1 MDAAG
6 TDPTTVINKGVVPA
20 LTEVGQLYDSG
31 RYFLPQLLSS
41 AGAAQKV
48 CDVEMA
54 RIAASGENMEKGTV
68 VLATVEGDLHDLGKN
83 VVATMLRSHG
93 YKVVDLGKNVPCAEI
108 EKAAREHHAQI
119 VGLSALMTS
128 TMFRME
134 EDVSALKSELPGLRV
149 IVGGASVS
157 DDYSHRIGADG
168 YSPDAVGA
176 VKLVADILKEK

>member
-1 MDAAG
+1 
-6 TDPTTVINKGVVPA
+6 
-20 LTEVGQLYDSG
+20 
-31 RYFLPQLLSS
+31 
-41 AGAAQKV
+41 
-48 CDVEMA
+48 
-54 RIAASGENMEKGTV
+54 
-68 VLATVEGDLHDLGKN
+68 
-83 VVATMLRSHG
+83 MLRSHG

-108 EKAAREHHAQI
+108 DKAAREHQAQI

-157 DDYSHRIGADG
+157 DDYSRRIGADG

-176 VKLVADILKEK
+176 VKLVADILENSSSR